1 MNLQRKERLSV
12 NVPWFVFGIFIA
24 ALCVGIPNGSASE
37 PPSILSL
44 RGGEVKIGGELELEF
59 IDSEHDQNQVQAK
72 KNPSQRFALDK
83 IVITPQV
90 HLDTGILF
98 KADIE
103 FTPDSEVK
111 LDEAWIKIPGFPFN
125 TWIKIGLEDIFS
137 KPHRKTESYPLL
149 GHAFWQDEDLGLFAG
164 GEYEAFYWRFSLT
177 NGRRLKDRRASEDN
191 IFPITTDDD
200 DNVEQNGNKQ
210 IGVGLGIDYTIKEG
224 HQIDILPFYYASDL
238 SVDDITYLNG
248 ISTYPAGS
256 TDNDQGRYGL
266 NLSYVLRDFS
276 FFGQY
281 MKGKDGEMDRRG
293 WYVQPAYKVHFGY
306 PRFKSLE
313 FLVRYEEYHVDL
325 VKDPTDSRT
334 WDRTTTVIA
343 LLSEVVKGFKVKAEY
358 DLNEEKTNG
367 PEVDNNELVVQLEI
381 KF

>member
-1 MNLQRKERLSV
+1 MDLRRKKGLSIHAV
-12 NVPWFVFGIFIA
+12 WLIFGIFIPV
-24 ALCVGIPNGSASE
+24 LCVDLHGATASE
-37 PPSILSL
+37 PLPLLSL
-44 RGGEVKIGGELELEF
+44 RGADVKIGGELELEF
-59 IDSEHDQNQVQAK
+59 IDSENDQNQIQAK
-72 KNPSQRFALDK
+72 KNPSSRFALDK

-98 KADIE
+98 RADIE
-103 FTPDSEVK
+103 FNPDSNVK
-111 LDEAWIKIPGFPFN
+111 LDEAWIKIPDFPFN
-125 TWIKIGLEDIFS
+125 TWLKIGLEDVFS

-164 GEYEAFYWRFSLT
+164 GEYDGFYWRFSLT

-191 IFPITTDDD
+191 VFPITTDDD

-238 SVDDITYLNG
+238 SVADIAYLNG
-248 ISTYPAGS
+248 ISNYPAGS
-256 TDNDQGRYGL
+256 TDNDQVRYGL
-266 NLSYVLRDFS
+266 NLDYALRDFY

-281 MKGKDGEMDRRG
+281 MKGKDGAMDRDG
-293 WYVQPAYKVHFGY
+293 WYVQPSYKVHFGY
-306 PRFKSLE
+306 PRLQSVEL
-313 FLVRYEEYHVDL
+313 LVRYEEYNVDL
-325 VKDPTDSRT
+325 VKDTADSRT
-334 WDRTTTVIA
+334 WDRSTTVFA

-358 DLNEEKTNG
+358 DLNEEKNNG
-367 PEVDNNELVVQLEI
+367 PDVENNELVVQLEI